1 MFDNTSL
8 KEMQYTCE
16 ENGPAT
22 HPGEVL
28 KDEIIARGITQKQL
42 AEMTGFSPSV
52 ISGIVSEKRSVSQR
66 MAVALEK
73 ALGISADMW
82 MNLQIH
88 YNNSSR
94 KITDCKG
101 TYHHQ
106 LEIVS
111 PAVMREMDWSCAIID
126 KIESIL
132 ERKGITNQELA
143 DRIGCNESQIIRW
156 TRGFPNFT
164 LSSLA
169 KLSEAL
175 GEPLIEVK

>member
-42 AEMTGFSPSV
+42 AEM
-52 ISGIVSEKRSVSQR
+52 
-66 MAVALEK
+66 
-73 ALGISADMW
+73 
-82 MNLQIH
+82 
-88 YNNSSR
+88 R

-111 PAVMREMDWSCAIID
+111 PAVKREMDWSCAIID